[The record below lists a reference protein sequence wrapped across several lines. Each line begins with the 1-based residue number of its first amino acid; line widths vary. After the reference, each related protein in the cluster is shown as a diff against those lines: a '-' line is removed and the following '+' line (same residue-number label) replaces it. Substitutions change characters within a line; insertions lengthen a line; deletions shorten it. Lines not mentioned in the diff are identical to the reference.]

1 MRSRV
6 VFLRTPTPILMS
18 RTATTSAMTESRTY
32 SPVRTATTRPR
43 TTPTEDT
50 TSENKCL
57 ASPSSA
63 IDRLLLASFIIAQAR
78 IPLRDVALM
87 DTIRPRSMFSSG
99 IGSDRRPRAA
109 SMIRM
114 AAIIMRMPSTRADM
128 FSAFWCPYLWP
139 LSSGWLASMR
149 A

>member
-1 MRSRV
+1 MKTVVPDRRVLRSWYSRRSWFFSKTPTMTISSSSQLASMRSRV

-32 SPVRTATTRPR
+32 SGQDRNDQTQDH
-43 TTPTEDT
+43 PTEDT

-78 IPLRDVALM
+78 IPLGMWR
-87 DTIRPRSMFSSG
+87 
-99 IGSDRRPRAA
+99 
-109 SMIRM
+109 
-114 AAIIMRMPSTRADM
+114 
-128 FSAFWCPYLWP
+128 
-139 LSSGWLASMR
+139 
-149 A
+149 